1 MISDEDRKLFEFYSR
16 LTVEQRI
23 ERGFIRTYRPV
34 LDDVPYRCFDT
45 MADYKKWCNECLPAF
60 LGMGTAKD
68 L

>member
-1 MISDEDRKLFEFYSR
+1 MISDEDRKLFEFYSK

-34 LDDVPYRCFDT
+34 LDDAPYRSFT
-45 MADYKKWCNECLPAF
+45 IAEYKKWCNECLPKF
-60 LGMGTAKD
+60 LGMGAAED